1 MRLIDADELQMAHG
15 LKDYDDTEQIKIATF
30 NQITRWIDEAPTVET
45 KAVNHGYWLIQ
56 FPYGWEYEHNFRC
69 SECGYLQ
76 WTRSNYCSRCGATM
90 DEGWRVFRKGDQDE
104 GATQESGR

>member
-1 MRLIDADELQMAHG
+1 MRLIDADELIKVHR
-15 LKDYDDTEQIKIATF
+15 LRDYDP
-30 NQITRWIDEAPTVET
+30 NQKLIMTTLDEFTRWIDEAPTVET
-45 KAVNHGYWLIQ
+45 KAVNHGYWLLQ

-76 WTRSNYCSRCGATM
+76 WTRSNYCSRCGAMM